1 LKMVNLITKIM
12 ICLIFCFTAIVFAQQ
27 NKNPQT
33 KFPEAKL
40 SKKILIVVASK
51 AGSTAE
57 IAKFMSD
64 ELNKAGA
71 NSAVQTPDKVQHLTG
86 YDAVIIGSP
95 IYMGKWLSEARDFV
109 ENNQQI
115 LKKIPTAYFLSCL
128 ALTDPAKQKEIST
141 YLTNQREL
149 VEPIMEGRFAGKMD
163 YSKLSFFNRMM
174 AKMVGTKE
182 GDYRDWKAIKEWT
195 LDFYLKIQ
203 Q

>member
-1 LKMVNLITKIM
+1 MVNLSTKIM

-27 NKNPQT
+27 NKNPLT
-33 KFPEAKL
+33 NLPEAKL

-71 NSAVQTPDKVQHLTG
+71 NSIVQTPEKVQHLTG

-128 ALTDPAKQKEIST
+128 ALTDPAKLKEVPT
-141 YLTNQREL
+141 YLANQREL

-163 YSKLSFFNRMM
+163 YSKLSLFNRMM

-195 LDFYLKIQ
+195 LDFNLKIQ